1 MKHAII
7 AGLCL
12 WNMGLWGLALMPVI
26 ATAETREYT
35 LTIDRQDVTITGEK
49 LSKITVNGTI
59 PGPVLRF
66 SEGDDAVIHVKNA
79 MKREATSVHWHG
91 VLLPGLMDGAPGYNG
106 FKGIQPGE
114 TFTYRFPIRQSG
126 TYWYHAHT
134 MGQEQEGLYAG
145 IVIDPKI
152 PEPIKADRDYVV
164 LLSDFNRE
172 TADQILGNL
181 KKSSDYYQY
190 KRRTV
195 GDFFNDVRRQGF
207 SKALKTSGEW
217 GKMRM
222 LPSDLSDVTGYHF
235 LVNGMTNDQNWTG
248 MFTPGEKVRLR
259 FINASAMTMYD
270 IRIPGLKMTV
280 VAADGQPVVPVEVD
294 EFRFGNAE
302 TYDVIVEPKDDKAY
316 TIAAESLDREGFAL
330 GTLAPREG
338 LRGDIPAQRPRATLT
353 MSDMNMEIMMRDD
366 PDMDMSDM
374 ADSGWAQTGAPEG
387 TKVLSYSDLESLTPQ
402 TDTREPTREIT
413 VRLGGNMERYIWT
426 INGKTF
432 DPKDGIETTFNER
445 VRIIYINETM
455 MAHPVHLHGMFV
467 QLENGQSMGSL
478 PNKHTLIVPPGQ
490 SASVLLTANEVGNW
504 PLHCHLLYH
513 MSSGMMTSFIVHK
526 QGVPIASPEASPH
539 KEAGHDHHN

>member
-7 AGLCL
+7 AGLL
-12 WNMGLWGLALMPVI
+12 VWGLALMPAT

-49 LSKITVNGTI
+49 LSKITVNGTL

-79 MKREATSVHWHG
+79 MKHESTSVHWHG

-106 FKGIQPGE
+106 FKGIKPGE

-134 MGQEQEGLYAG
+134 LGQEQEGLYAG
-145 IVIDPKI
+145 IIIDPKL
-152 PEPIKADRDYVV
+152 PDPIKADRDYVV
-164 LLSDFNRE
+164 LLSDFSRE
-172 TADQILGNL
+172 TSDQILGNL
-181 KKSSDYYQY
+181 KKSSEYYQY

-207 SKALKTSGEW
+207 SKALKNSGEW

-338 LRGDIPAQRPRATLT
+338 LRGDIPTQRPRATLT
-353 MSDMNMEIMMRDD
+353 MSDMNMDIMMRDD

-490 SASVLLTANEVGNW
+490 SASVLLTANEVGTW

-513 MSSGMMTSFIVHK
+513 MSSGMMTSFIVHE
-526 QGVPIASPEASPH
+526 QGVTMTPSEASTH
-539 KEAGHDHHN
+539 KEAGHDHHD

>member
-1 MKHAII
+1 MKHAFF
-7 AGLCL
+7 AGLL
-12 WNMGLWGLALMPVI
+12 VWGLALMP
-26 ATAETREYT
+26 ATSTAETREYT

-91 VLLPGLMDGAPGYNG
+91 VLLPGLMDGAPGFNG
-106 FKGIQPGE
+106 FEGIKPGE
-114 TFTYRFPIRQSG
+114 SFTYRFPIRQSG

-181 KKSSDYYQY
+181 KKSSEYYQY
-190 KRRTV
+190 NRRTV
-195 GDFFNDVRRQGF
+195 GDFFKDVRTQGLK
-207 SKALKTSGEW
+207 KALKTSGEW
-217 GKMRM
+217 GRMRM

-235 LVNGMTNDQNWTG
+235 LINGLTNDQNWTG

-330 GTLAPREG
+330 GTLAPSAG
-338 LRGDIPAQRPRATLT
+338 MRGDVPAQRPRAVLT

-402 TDTREPTREIT
+402 TDIREPTRDIT

-432 DPKDGIETTFNER
+432 DPADGIQTTFNER

-467 QLENGQSMGSL
+467 QLENGQSMESL

-513 MSSGMMTSFIVHK
+513 MSSGMMTSFIVNAP
-526 QGVPIASPEASPH
+526 GVAMTPPEATPQ
-539 KEAGHDHHN
+539 KEAAHDHHN